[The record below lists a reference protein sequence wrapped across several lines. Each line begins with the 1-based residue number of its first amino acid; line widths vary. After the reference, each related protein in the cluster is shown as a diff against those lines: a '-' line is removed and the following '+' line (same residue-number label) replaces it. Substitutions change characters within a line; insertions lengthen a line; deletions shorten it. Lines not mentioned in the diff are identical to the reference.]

1 MIALR
6 FRFFL
11 LIDIFVDT
19 SESNNGYY
27 ENIGILFSE
36 INEQIRKPNLTDV
49 EQVYLAFSLR
59 P

>member
-19 SESNNGYY
+19 SESNNGNF

>member
-19 SESNNGYY
+19 SESNNGYC
-27 ENIGILFSE
+27 ENIGILFGE